1 MSKVKQTGFPLSHLM
16 IMNTMF
22 ELHRNGLNLN
32 QLTNLNLCLAR
43 VFGETL
49 TAKVFGEDALSISM
63 MRIDKSM
70 KVSGM
75 TELQKRVNLLES
87 IFYLMLKTQECL
99 LKEQPKHIRTE
110 FMLILSLDITSSLII
125 CQQTIYLSLIQNSKT
140 ESKAWLRAADI

>member
-1 MSKVKQTGFPLSHLM
+1 M

-32 QLTNLNLCLAR
+32 QLTNLNQCLAR

-49 TAKVFGEDALSISM
+49 MAKVFGEDALSISM
-63 MRIDKSM
+63 MKIDKSM
-70 KVSGM
+70 KESGM
-75 TELQKRVNLLES
+75 MELQKRVNLLES

-99 LKEQPKHIRTE
+99 LKELQKHIRTE
-110 FMLILSLDITSSLII
+110 FMLILSYDITSLSII
-125 CQQTIYLSLIQNSKT
+125 CQQTIYQNLIQNSKT